1 MYVGTIPEKVVPM
14 KNCVVVFYFVFLQ
27 FGYNNNKR
35 KREEFSSNNIHS
47 EMDAAELYSMSNK
60 FWIKHLMYPITLS
73 INPTGA
79 LPVVS
84 QLLLWKRCHTCPWE
98 SSTNLVDCTIKDL
111 WELGCVADPIAR
123 NMFNSCNI
131 CYLNKRLVRVG
142 PVGWVITKIKHP
154 VSPRAEAPDDGL
166 NCY

>member
-1 MYVGTIPEKVVPM
+1 MLEPYPKKLSLWKTVLLCFILFFRNLGIIIIKGRGRNFQDV
-14 KNCVVVFYFVFLQ
+14 Y
-27 FGYNNNKR
+27 
-35 KREEFSSNNIHS
+35 IHS